1 MTGRSTERQAGD
13 NGKWYLEMLGI
24 ESDDSPPTMEQ
35 VARSR
40 NTTRTSETVSGLW
53 DETAELPTPEAAD
66 DALADW
72 SPTEL
77 SSTVNSRRIVRWPI
91 VTGAILVGAIAAIAL
106 WWMPQESD
114 HRASAHADS
123 MRTSLSALRGDLADT
138 QTALA
143 IATEPTSATPDL
155 GSLAANLLGI
165 ADSSA
170 RLLDVANEPV
180 PSPLPLTAREPFDY
194 LDGLRQ
200 SQEQLAASATAIRSE
215 IADITEYRLALTSV
229 LNVGELPL
237 TADSAAITEQGAA
250 LAKALATSVAALAEM
265 PLDGPFKEHRA
276 LVDAEVAAFS
286 TWQDEYLAA
295 LRESDVTETQR
306 LVDEL
311 SAAREHLQTD
321 LVGSL
326 ATLRTEVD
334 GRILDLAN
342 GLDHAIQL
350 VP

>member
-1 MTGRSTERQAGD
+1 M
-13 NGKWYLEMLGI
+13 
-24 ESDDSPPTMEQ
+24 
-35 VARSR
+35 
-40 NTTRTSETVSGLW
+40 
-53 DETAELPTPEAAD
+53 
-66 DALADW
+66 
-72 SPTEL
+72 
-77 SSTVNSRRIVRWPI
+77 
-91 VTGAILVGAIAAIAL
+91 
-106 WWMPQESD
+106 
-114 HRASAHADS
+114 
-123 MRTSLSALRGDLADT
+123 
-138 QTALA
+138 
-143 IATEPTSATPDL
+143 
-155 GSLAANLLGI
+155 
-165 ADSSA
+165 
-170 RLLDVANEPV
+170 
-180 PSPLPLTAREPFDY
+180 
-194 LDGLRQ
+194 RQ

-286 TWQDEYLAA
+286 RWQDEYLAA

-342 GLDHAIQL
+342 GLDHAIRL